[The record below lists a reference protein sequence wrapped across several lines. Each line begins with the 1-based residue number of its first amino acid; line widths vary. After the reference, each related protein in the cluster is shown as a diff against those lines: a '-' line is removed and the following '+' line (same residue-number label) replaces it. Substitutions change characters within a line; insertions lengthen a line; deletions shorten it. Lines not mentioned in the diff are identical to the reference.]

1 MLDENMRDKV
11 SEKIKETI
19 VTEKF
24 NYTKILIVI
33 ICVMINC
40 QIILLI

>member
-1 MLDENMRDKV
+1 MVDDYMRDKV
-11 SEKIKETI
+11 SEKIKELI
-19 VTEKF
+19 VTEKI

-33 ICVMINC
+33 ICVMINW